1 MAKTHTI
8 TVRITDEQKRFI
20 DDKIARIKSKVDV
33 DVPAGLVVRKLIDR
47 AIEFHNMRNNL
58 ADAKQGI
65 GTKQMSGLQS
75 FLQRRKGVG
84 YENHEAKLKDFLKLI
99 EEYNA
104 EDTKEGE

>member
-8 TVRITDEQKRFI
+8 TVRITDEHKRFI

-58 ADAKQGI
+58 ADVKQSMGA
-65 GTKQMSGLQS
+65 KQMSGLQS
-75 FLQRRKGVG
+75 FLQRRKGVD
-84 YENHEAKLKDFLKLI
+84 YENHEAKLKDFLKLV
-99 EEYNA
+99 EEYNTA
-104 EDTKEGE
+104 DNEE

>member
-1 MAKTHTI
+1 MTKTQAI

-20 DDKIARIKSKVDV
+20 DDNIARIKSKVDV

-58 ADAKQGI
+58 SDTKQGM
-65 GTKQMSGLQS
+65 GGKPMGGLRN
-75 FLQRRKGVG
+75 FLQRRKGIG
-84 YENHEAKLKDFLKLI
+84 YENQEAKLKDFLKLI

>member
-58 ADAKQGI
+58 ADVKQSMGAKH
-65 GTKQMSGLQS
+65 MSGLQS
-75 FLQRRKGVG
+75 FLRRRKGVG
-84 YENHEAKLKDFLKLI
+84 YENHEAKLKDFLKLV
-99 EEYNA
+99 EEYNTA
-104 EDTKEGE
+104 GNEE